1 MLVRRDNQA
10 PQTAVFPQGA
20 TIGSNT
26 QWMKTCG
33 ASSISDP
40 TPWGMPAI
48 PLLQGRNS
56 QSSFATGM
64 YGALFAALFMLAV
77 LSVSK
82 YFKRSRRGRIALRFD
97 GVSTPA
103 PLSGRIVG

>member
-33 ASSISDP
+33 ASSVSDP
-40 TPWGMPAI
+40 APWGLSAV
-48 PLLQGRNS
+48 PLLQGRNN

-77 LSVSK
+77 LAFSK
-82 YFKRSRRGRIALRFD
+82 YFKRSRRGRIALRAD
-97 GVSTPA
+97 GVSTSS
-103 PLSGRIVG
+103 PLSGRTVG